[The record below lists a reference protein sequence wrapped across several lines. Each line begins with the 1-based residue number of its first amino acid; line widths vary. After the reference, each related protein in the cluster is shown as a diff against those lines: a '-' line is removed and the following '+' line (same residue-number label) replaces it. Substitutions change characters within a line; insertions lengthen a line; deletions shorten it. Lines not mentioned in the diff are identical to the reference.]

1 MSTVRLASLTKHYGA
16 TVAVHE
22 FDLDVADGEFVTLL
36 GPSGCGKTTTLRMI
50 AGLVEPTGGRVFFDD
65 QDVTFLPPRTRNI
78 GFVFQTPALF
88 PHLSVADN
96 VGFGLSVKR
105 AKKPA
110 IAARVDEMLALVGLA
125 GYGARLPA
133 QLSGGQQ
140 QRVAL
145 ARVLA
150 TDPRVLLFDE
160 PLSALDRNLRDTLK
174 YSILDLQRR
183 TAKTAIYVTHDQS
196 EAFAISDRIVVMNSG
211 RVEQIGT
218 QMEIYLS
225 PKTEFVAEFIGAN
238 NGLAGT
244 VTGIE
249 GTGEAAR
256 TIVSSGELILR
267 TRTLAP
273 AAIGDS
279 VVAYLRPE
287 DVVVLQEGEPAD
299 FENVVEGTIE
309 RVIFEGPTA
318 QLRVDVGGRQ
328 LRADVSGG
336 RRLIFPEGRG
346 RIRLGFNDLT
356 LIPAAPAGRGGESGP
371 TASPSSSDDAPSAT
385 SSPPPPDTVSSAR

>member
-1 MSTVRLASLTKHYGA
+1 
-16 TVAVHE
+16 
-22 FDLDVADGEFVTLL
+22 
-36 GPSGCGKTTTLRMI
+36 
-50 AGLVEPTGGRVFFDD
+50 
-65 QDVTFLPPRTRNI
+65 
-78 GFVFQTPALF
+78 
-88 PHLSVADN
+88 
-96 VGFGLSVKR
+96 
-105 AKKPA
+105 
-110 IAARVDEMLALVGLA
+110 MLALVGLA

-133 QLSGGQQ
+133 QMSGGQQ

-225 PKTEFVAEFIGAN
+225 PRTEFVAEFIGAN
-238 NGLAGT
+238 NGLVGT
-244 VTGIE
+244 VTGTE
-249 GTGEAAR
+249 GVGDAAR
-256 TIVSSGELILR
+256 TIVSSGDLVLR
-267 TRTLAP
+267 CRTALP
-273 AAIGDS
+273 ATIGDR

-346 RIRLGFNDLT
+346 RVRLGFDDLT
-356 LIPAAPAGRGGESGP
+356 LIRVESDGPGAVAGSMPPAGP
-371 TASPSSSDDAPSAT
+371 VSAAT
-385 SSPPPPDTVSSAR
+385 

>member
-1 MSTVRLASLTKHYGA
+1 MSTVRLASITKHYGS

-22 FDLDVADGEFVTLL
+22 LDLDVADGEFVTLL

-110 IAARVDEMLALVGLA
+110 IATRVEEMLSLVGLTD
-125 GYGARLPA
+125 YGARLPA

-183 TAKTAIYVTHDQS
+183 TGKTAIYVTHDQS
-196 EAFAISDRIVVMNSG
+196 EAFAISDRIVVMNAG

-218 QMEIYLS
+218 QMEIYLG

-238 NGLAGT
+238 NGLPGM
-244 VTGIE
+244 VTGTE
-249 GTGEAAR
+249 GVGESAR
-256 TIVSSGELILR
+256 TILSSGELVLR
-267 TRTLAP
+267 YRSAAP
-273 AAIGDS
+273 ATVGER

-346 RIRLGFNDLT
+346 RVRLGFNDLT
-356 LIPAAPAGRGGESGP
+356 VIRAEPAAGAGEAAP
-371 TASPSSSDDAPSAT
+371 VASAMPVGARSSDQ
-385 SSPPPPDTVSSAR
+385 